1 MPAVI
6 QQVHSEAQGHSNN
19 LQGGANAVSPQPHLK
34 KQGSRLEVQDPGKS
48 FKKFLGLGGIW
59 A

>member
-6 QQVHSEAQGHSNN
+6 QQVHSEAQGHSNQ
-19 LQGGANAVSPQPHLK
+19 LQGGANAASPQPHLK

-48 FKKFLGLGGIW
+48 F
-59 A
+59 